1 MPLMNRRQFLGAA
14 AAAAVAARGG
24 AAGRMRVVLLGT
36 AGGPSPKA
44 TRSAPASVV
53 VVDNAAYVVD
63 CGNGVARQLVIA
75 GVPLTALRHVFVTH
89 HHSDHNADYGTLL
102 LLAWTAGLRT
112 PVDTWGPPPLART
125 TDLFF
130 EMSAPD
136 IEVRIK
142 DEGRPPLRPLVR
154 PHELQAGGLVVK
166 DERVTVTC
174 ALVNHPMVPVAF
186 AYRFDGPDRSV
197 VFSGDTTR
205 TDALVRLARG
215 ADVLVHEVMYP
226 DVYREAAAKDARSIA
241 KHILESHTPIEEVSR
256 VAAEA
261 GVKTL
266 VLSHYVPDSEPAA
279 DAAWLPMAKSHFT
292 GTVVLGKDLLEI

>member
-1 MPLMNRRQFLGAA
+1 MNRRQFLGAA
-14 AAAAVAARGG
+14 AAAAVAARAG

-44 TRSAPASVV
+44 TRAAPASVV

-75 GVPLTALRHVFVTH
+75 GVPLNTLRHVFVTH

-112 PVDTWGPPPLART
+112 PVDTWGPPPLVRI

-130 EMSAPD
+130 QMSAPD
-136 IEVRIK
+136 IEVRMK

-205 TDALVRLARG
+205 ADALVRLARG

-226 DVYREAAAKDARSIA
+226 DVYREAAAKDERSIA

-266 VLSHYVPDSEPAA
+266 VLSHYVPDSDPAA
-279 DAAWLPMAKSHFT
+279 DRAWLPAAKSHFA
-292 GTVVLGKDLLEI
+292 GTVVLGRDFLEI